1 MIEFQDHLGVTQD
14 GRYRIQQIMPIGSV
28 VAGNNIEPIEGKEK
42 RINVLGKFTFRGVS
56 QCLELGRCYL
66 AELNNGI

>member
-1 MIEFQDHLGVTQD
+1 
-14 GRYRIQQIMPIGSV
+14 MPICGV

-42 RINVLGKFTFRGVS
+42 RIDVFGKFTFRGVS

-66 AELNNGI
+66 AELNDGI